1 MYTVTPMAEFVS
13 VSGVSSAR
21 KYKKEFYGFKG
32 VDFST
37 DPTQVADER
46 SPDALNLI
54 SDLAGFPEKRLGYR
68 KLWQKDSPV
77 NGLFYAVLQSGKGYF
92 LAHVGDCLYDWEDM
106 DTPICTGMRSERSCG
121 FAHGGCFYLLDG
133 ATYRVIREGE
143 EGLSVASV
151 SEQAF
156 VPTTVIGATPAGAGT
171 AFEAVNLLTPWRKN
185 SFAGDGSAKVYQLD
199 ATELDET
206 AVTAVV
212 DGTEMTESSG
222 ITVDR
227 TAGTVTFA
235 TAPPVY
241 AGGSGVD
248 NVVIT
253 FAKTVGGNADIIH
266 KCSVFAQYGYNNDNR
281 FFFAGNPDKQNVDYQ
296 SGLDDPTYF
305 PDTGY
310 TKIGADSSAI
320 MGYAKQGDSLA
331 IIKEDNEQDAEV
343 FLRTAAMDEAG
354 VVIFPVKQGVK
365 GVGAISKYA
374 FATLKDEPLFLAR
387 EGLYAICS
395 TAVNQQRNL
404 ENRSWYV
411 DAKLRKEESLD
422 QAVSAIWNGYYV
434 LCVNSHCYVADSRQ
448 KSGKGYEWYYW
459 DNVNARVFLEYKGT
473 LYFGTADG
481 ALMRF
486 NDDIATMSRYSD
498 DGAPILARWT
508 TKAEDFSDYTIK
520 KTLHKRGCGVM
531 IKPYTRSSVEVYI
544 ITENRP
550 KQKLMVKYM
559 DIFDFSDVDFERI
572 DFNTSSMPQ
581 LKPFNAKRRRFNL
594 MQLMFV
600 NHAQDEGFGIYG
612 ASLTYSAENYIK

>member
-1 MYTVTPMAEFVS
+1 MVMPMAEFVS
-13 VSGVSSAR
+13 IGGISAAR

-68 KLWQKDSPV
+68 KLWQKNGPV

-92 LAHVGDCLYDWEDM
+92 LAHVGNCLYDWDNMEQPLCEDM
-106 DTPICTGMRSERSCG
+106 GSERSQG

-133 ATYRVIREGE
+133 STYRVISEGE
-143 EGLSVASV
+143 NGLSVEPV
-151 SEQAF
+151 SERAF

-171 AFEAVNLLTPWRKN
+171 AFEAVNLLTPCRRN
-185 SFAGDGSAKVYQLD
+185 SFAGDGSTRVYQLD
-199 ATELDET
+199 AKELDET
-206 AVTAVV
+206 PVSATV
-212 DGTEMTESSG
+212 DGAEMSENSG
-222 ITVDR
+222 FTVDR
-227 TAGTVTFA
+227 QMGTVTFDA
-235 TAPPVY
+235 APPVY

-248 NVVIT
+248 NVVIA
-253 FAKTVGGNADIIH
+253 FAKTTPGHADVIH
-266 KCSVFAQYGYNNDNR
+266 KCTIFAQYGYHNDNR
-281 FFFAGNPDKQNVDYQ
+281 FFFAGHPEKPNVDYQ

-305 PDTGY
+305 PDNGY
-310 TKIGADSSAI
+310 TRIGADSSAI
-320 MGYAKQGDSLA
+320 MGYAKQGDSLL
-331 IIKEDNEQDAEV
+331 IVKEDNEQDAEV
-343 FLRTAAMDEAG
+343 FVRTAAMDEAG
-354 VVIFPVKQGVK
+354 AVFFPVKQGVK
-365 GVGAISKYA
+365 GVGAISRHA
-374 FATLKDEPLFLAR
+374 FATLRDEPLFLAR
-387 EGLYAICS
+387 EGVYAVCS
-395 TAVNQQRNL
+395 SAVSQQRSL

-411 DAKLRKEESLD
+411 DARLKKEPELER
-422 QAVSAIWNGYYV
+422 AVGVIWNGYYV
-434 LCVNSHCYVADSRQ
+434 LCINSHCYVADSRRTG
-448 KSGKGYEWYYW
+448 SKGYEWYYW
-459 DNVNARVFLEYKGT
+459 DNVNARVFLEHQGA
-473 LYFGTADG
+473 LYFGTPDG

-508 TKAEDFSDYTIK
+508 TKAEDFSDYTVK

-544 ITENRP
+544 MTENRP

-559 DIFDFSDVDFERI
+559 DIFDFSDVDFARI

-581 LKPFNAKRRRFNL
+581 LKPFNARRRRFNL

-600 NHAQDEGFGIYG
+600 NHALHEGFGIYG
-612 ASLTYSAENYIK
+612 ASLSYSAENYIK